1 MEKMHY
7 LYLHGFLSG
16 AKSYKGSYLREKF
29 AAQGLALHTPDL
41 NGGDFEHLTL
51 SGQLNIIREL
61 AESLPGELTLLGS
74 SMGGYL
80 AALFAEENLRVKQMV
95 LLAPAFQFAARYLA
109 RMDKTM
115 LQKWR
120 EEGYLKVYHHAYR
133 EHRRLHYH
141 ILEDAQQYDRLELR
155 RQLPA
160 LLIHGVKD
168 EAVDY
173 RLSVEYLQ
181 THPPARLLLLNADHQ
196 MIGEVETIW
205 EYTRHFL
212 QI

>member
-1 MEKMHY
+1 MHY

-16 AKSYKGSYLREKF
+16 ANSYKGSYLREKF

-51 SGQLNIIREL
+51 SGQLNIVREL
-61 AESLPGELTLLGS
+61 ALALPGDLTLLGS

-95 LLAPAFQFAARYLA
+95 LIAPAFQFAARYLA
-109 RMDKTM
+109 RMDKAI

-120 EEGYLKVYHHAYR
+120 KEGYLKVYHHAYR
-133 EHRRLHYH
+133 EHRRLHYR
-141 ILEDAQQYDRLELR
+141 ILQDAQPYDCLELR

-160 LLIHGVKD
+160 LLIHGVND
-168 EAVDY
+168 EVVEY
-173 RLSVEYLQ
+173 QLSVEYLK
-181 THPPARLLLLNADHQ
+181 THPSAGLLLLNADHQ
-196 MIGEVETIW
+196 MIGEVERIW
-205 EYTRHFL
+205 EYSRHFL
-212 QI
+212 QL